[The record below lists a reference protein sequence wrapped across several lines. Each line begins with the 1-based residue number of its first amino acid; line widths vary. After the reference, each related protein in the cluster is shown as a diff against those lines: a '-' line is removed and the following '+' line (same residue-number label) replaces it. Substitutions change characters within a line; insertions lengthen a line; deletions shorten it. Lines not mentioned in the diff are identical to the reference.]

1 MGKRNKVTTRDI
13 AQELGISQSTVSM
26 ILSGR
31 TGVSFTPETVK
42 RVKEA
47 AKSMGYTK
55 PMAAEKNRERALE
68 KTIVI
73 LCPMISNGYYSIMVH
88 SITEYA
94 RNYGYTTLTA
104 STDRDAANEKLYLE
118 LLNKTRLAGLVSL
131 YPLNQIRELDALSKL
146 VPVISVGDKPPS
158 CRFDSVELDSKKP
171 GFLIGEYLISLG
183 HNKITYISTPIR
195 PKEISRVNR
204 LEGVKNSFR
213 NYGVPEGQLE
223 VRFPSQSAFD
233 QYSRE
238 NAEYQNGY
246 CQTVKALEEGT
257 ESTAFIGNNDM
268 VAFGIMA
275 ALSDQGYRIPSDY
288 SVCGF
293 DNIPLSAMPQI
304 SLTTVDH
311 AAMQKGR
318 EAVTMIYRKN
328 QQKKQGEER
337 SYVVRLEYE
346 PQLIVRK
353 SSGKP
358 KKPNTPQQATGA

>member
-13 AQELGISQSTVSM
+13 AEELGISQSTVSM

-31 TGVSFTPETVK
+31 PGVSFTPETVK
-42 RVKEA
+42 KVKETA
-47 AKSMGYTK
+47 AAMGYSK
-55 PMAAEKNRERALE
+55 PMAAEKIKERALE
-68 KTIVI
+68 HTIII
-73 LCPMISNGYYSIMVH
+73 LCPMITNGYYSMMIH

-94 RNYGYTTLTA
+94 RNYGYTVLTA
-104 STDRDAANEKLYLE
+104 STDRDAANEDIYLE
-118 LLNKTRLAGLVSL
+118 LLNQTRLAGLVSL
-131 YPLNQIRELDALSKL
+131 YPLNRIQKLDALSKI

-171 GFLIGEYLISLG
+171 GCMIGEYLISLG
-183 HNKITYISTPIR
+183 HTRITYISTPIR
-195 PKEISRVNR
+195 SKEISRINR

-213 NYGVPEGQLE
+213 NYGIPEDQLE
-223 VRFPSQSAFD
+223 VRYPRQSLFD

-246 CQTVKALEEGT
+246 DQTIRALEEGT
-257 ESTAFIGNNDM
+257 NSTAFIGNNDM

-275 ALSDQGYRIPSDY
+275 ALSDRGYRIPKDY

-293 DNIPLSAMPQI
+293 DNISLSAMPQI
-304 SLTTVDH
+304 SLTTIDH
-311 AAMQKGR
+311 AAMQKGK
-318 EAVTMIYRKN
+318 EAVNMIYRKN
-328 QQKKQGEER
+328 QQKKQGSER

-353 SSGKP
+353 STGKF
-358 KKPNTPQQATGA
+358 KE